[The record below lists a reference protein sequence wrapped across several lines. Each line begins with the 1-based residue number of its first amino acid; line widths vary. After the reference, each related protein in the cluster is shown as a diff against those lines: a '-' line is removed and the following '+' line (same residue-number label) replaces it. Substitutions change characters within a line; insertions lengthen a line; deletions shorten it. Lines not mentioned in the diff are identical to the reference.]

1 MFQRL
6 YDILMEDIDYE
17 KIYQDI
23 KPYIK
28 NTDLIIDA
36 GCGSGY
42 FLLELLKNNH
52 QAIGIDIDSMMLS
65 IAQEKI
71 KSNHLT
77 PILYEHDLR
86 DPLYSKVDLIIMIFD
101 VVNYFKGVKKL
112 FSNIYKSLD
121 NDGRFIFDIYKYE
134 VLDSYKN
141 FIEIDDEIVSY
152 KWEVKV
158 SNQVLNHFVTFENEV
173 DHIKQYIYPLS
184 YYLDILNELN
194 FKVEVING
202 TDFRKH
208 YIICYK

>member
-71 KSNHLT
+71 KSNNLT

-121 NDGRFIFDIYKYE
+121 DDGRFIFDIYKYE

>member
-17 KIYQDI
+17 KIYTDI

-42 FLLELLKNNH
+42 FLLELLKNKH
-52 QAIGIDIDSMMLS
+52 QAIGIDIDPVMLS
-65 IAQEKI
+65 LAQDKI

-86 DPLYSKVDLIIMIFD
+86 NPLYSQADLIIMIFD

-112 FSNIYKSLD
+112 FSNIYKALD
-121 NDGRFIFDIYKYE
+121 HDGRFIFDIYKYD
-134 VLDSYKN
+134 VLESYKD
-141 FIEIDDEIVSY
+141 FIEVDDEIVSY
-152 KWEVKV
+152 RWEVKV
-158 SNQVLNHFVTFENEV
+158 KNETLNHYVTFENEV
-173 DHIKQYIYPLS
+173 DHIRQYIYPLS
-184 YYLDILNELN
+184 YYIDILNSLK
-194 FKVEVING
+194 FKVKVSNG
-202 TDFRKH
+202 IDSRKH
-208 YIICYK
+208 YVICYK